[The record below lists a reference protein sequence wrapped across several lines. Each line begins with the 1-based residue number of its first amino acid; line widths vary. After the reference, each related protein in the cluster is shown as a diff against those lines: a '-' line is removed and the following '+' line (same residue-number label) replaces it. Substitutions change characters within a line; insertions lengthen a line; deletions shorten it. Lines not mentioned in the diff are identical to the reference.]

1 MRLSFTFIQDNPTQ
15 LKLNRYN
22 PKIHIIK
29 RPQFGKLRKIRRSTG
44 DIESINDKE
53 VSSFT
58 YKEMKS
64 GIVYYVARKFPSTHF
79 KGIKDTFEYIL
90 TTKTAQPA
98 QGVVP
103 VDIFS
108 TVADTDDSSTPD
120 VVISDSF
127 FVVMIFPPKVF
138 LESTL
143 FVFSL
148 STLCCSLQYSLES
161 YCS

>member
-22 PKIHIIK
+22 PKLHVIK
-29 RPQFGKLRKIRRSTG
+29 RPQYGKLRKIRRSTG
-44 DIESINDKE
+44 DIENVNDKE

-64 GIVYYVARKFPSTHF
+64 GIVYYVARKFPSPNF
-79 KGIKDTFEYIL
+79 KGIKDSFEYIL

-98 QGVVP
+98 QGIVP
-103 VDIFS
+103 VEIFS
-108 TVADTDDSSTPD
+108 TNADNDDGSSPD

-127 FVVMIFPPKVF
+127 FVVKF
-138 LESTL
+138 L
-143 FVFSL
+143 F
-148 STLCCSLQYSLES
+148 
-161 YCS
+161 